1 MPLRTLINLPLLP
14 PSTFQLFSNPPI
26 FLFFFE
32 VSSLSSFTAFFIHR
46 DLSKTQR
53 STDSRKQYFAV
64 RKYLANVIFCFSFY
78 AYLMTVIKIWLVNIL
93 FIISKIFP
101 EGKLRLTVFCL
112 LNCPTIFFL
121 KISNFFFI
129 LRYFISNH
137 KSISCT
143 FIYLQ
148 KKEKKI
154 N

>member
-121 KISNFFFI
+121 KISNFFLFCDILLAIISQFLVLLFI
-129 LRYFISNH
+129 
-137 KSISCT
+137 C
-143 FIYLQ
+143 
-148 KKEKKI
+148 KKKKRK
-154 N
+154 